1 MINFASVFIYTQSIQ
16 YFAFNFSPFDMVKVN
31 LCNAVVKGYHEFQI
45 RPPPS
50 LSLPVTKE
58 YGNKHD
64 PNACLVWVP
73 ELESI
78 PRAMWN
84 VVTDAKRGEIVKHIA
99 GLPIGR
105 VPIGLSSCFW
115 NLLDSVDVE
124 RIEW

>member
-1 MINFASVFIYTQSIQ
+1 MAKIVIE
-16 YFAFNFSPFDMVKVN
+16 
-31 LCNAVVKGYHEFQI
+31 NAVVKGYHEFQI

-73 ELESI
+73 ELDTI
-78 PRAMWN
+78 PEAMCYIT
-84 VVTDAKRGEIVKHIA
+84 TDAKRGETLLTIA

-105 VPIGLSSCFW
+105 VPQGQSLCFIELISSSHVSS
-115 NLLDSVDVE
+115 L
-124 RIEW
+124 EW